1 MVLKTDQVNLDTQ
14 MVLQTAFQ
22 SVLLQSVLHLN
33 TEPTVELRVPM
44 ILILPNLDR
53 LIYREDVGYRVFTL
67 G

>member
-22 SVLLQSVLHLN
+22 SVLQSVLHLN

-53 LIYREDVGYRVFTL
+53 LIFREDVGYRVFTL